1 MTEHLSLRDA
11 QLLTL
16 NGQGFTS
23 VLPISPATNPA
34 IAQPTSV
41 GHVIDRLGLLQIDSV
56 NVFERAHYLPLFSRL
71 GAYDKAELDS
81 LTGGQ
86 HPSVIEYWA
95 HEASF
100 IRTENLPLY
109 KWRMDAH
116 RQKSI
121 EDAKGNSWANQNRE
135 FLAWLKMEIETKGPL
150 TNAQIDHDRKLR
162 PAGKGGWWGWSDV
175 KRGLEWLFLVGDLV
189 SGGREGFSRRYASP
203 EQILPMDVLER
214 LNTANETDSRTALL
228 TQAAR
233 TFRVA
238 TDKDLADYHRMKLD
252 KVRPILQ
259 DLTDSGVLTRVKVE
273 GWSEPTFA
281 FSESLAQETP
291 TAPSVPRT
299 TVVSPFDP
307 LVWFRP
313 RTARLFGFEYRIEIY
328 TPKERRLF
336 GYYTLPIL
344 HDGRLVGRLDLKSD
358 RKARLLLVQAAWH
371 EPGLSKTE
379 IRQAASALK
388 RHLKEIQKWQ
398 RLDDVIIEPV
408 GNLASFLA

>member
-16 NGQGFTS
+16 NGQGLTAS
-23 VLPISPATNPA
+23 LQNLPAANPA
-34 IAQPTSV
+34 IEQPTSV
-41 GHVIDRLGLLQIDSV
+41 SQVIDRMGLLQIDSV

-71 GAYDKAELDS
+71 GAYDKAQLDS

-121 EDAKGNSWANQNRE
+121 EDAKGSSWANQNRDFIE
-135 FLAWLKMEIETKGPL
+135 WLKAEIETKGPL
-150 TNAQIDHDRKLR
+150 TSGQVEHDSKSVRS
-162 PAGKGGWWGWSDV
+162 GSWWGWSDV

-189 SGGREGFSRRYASP
+189 SGGREGFSRRYATP

-233 TFRVA
+233 TFGVA

-259 DLTDSGVLTRVKVE
+259 DLTDAGVLTRVKVE
-273 GWSEPTFA
+273 GWNEPTFV
-281 FSESLAQETP
+281 FSETLAKETSK
-291 TAPSVPRT
+291 APSVPRT
-299 TVVSPFDP
+299 TLVSPFDP

-328 TPKERRLF
+328 TPKEKRIY

-344 HDGRLVGRLDLKSD
+344 HDGRLVGRIDLKSD
-358 RKARLLLVQAAWH
+358 RKAKTLLVQAAWH
-371 EPGLSKTE
+371 EAWLTKAE

-398 RLDDVIIEPV
+398 ELDDLVIEPV
-408 GNLASFLA
+408 GNLSSFLA